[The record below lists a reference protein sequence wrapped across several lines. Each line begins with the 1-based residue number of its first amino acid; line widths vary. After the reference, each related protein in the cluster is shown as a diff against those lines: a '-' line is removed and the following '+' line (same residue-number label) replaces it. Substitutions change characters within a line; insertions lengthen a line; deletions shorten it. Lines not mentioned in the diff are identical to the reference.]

1 MATFEKGILGGFS
14 GKIGNVVGARWR
26 GKDIMRSV
34 PRSSSRMP
42 TESQLYQRDKFR
54 MVSLFLKPIQPV
66 LALYFGSAQGSRSRS
81 NLAVSYHLKE
91 AVLGIAPPF
100 DMDYTKVMFAKG
112 VLLGL
117 SDFQPTLNG
126 NNVDL
131 TWTDNSGQSNAK
143 DTDSLLILTYN
154 VQTQVFDYKQDVAT
168 RVAGTYSLSLLGNA
182 GQEVHVWVAIHAVDK
197 LLVSTS
203 SYVGS
208 YTI

>member
-1 MATFEKGILGGFS
+1 
-14 GKIGNVVGARWR
+14 
-26 GKDIMRSV
+26 MRSV
-34 PRSSSRMP
+34 PRSSSRLP

-54 MVSLFLKPIQPV
+54 MVSQFLKPIQPV
-66 LALYFGSAQGSRSRS
+66 LAMYFGSSQGSRSRS

-100 DMDYTKVMFAKG
+100 EMDYTKVMFAKG

-117 SDFQPTLNG
+117 SDFQATLNG

-143 DTDSLLILTYN
+143 NTDTLLILTYN
-154 VQTQVFDYKQDVAT
+154 THTQAFDYRADVAA
-168 RVAGTYSLSLLGNA
+168 RDAQSYSLSLLGNA
-182 GQEVHVWVAIHAVDK
+182 GQEVHVLVAIHAVDK

-208 YTI
+208 YTV